1 MDDFPW
7 RRVLDFVRG
16 VAPFDA
22 LGPDELG
29 RVARSMEIAY
39 FPRGRRIIAAGGP
52 PAQALHIIQSG
63 AAEQSLPAR
72 DGRPPALVDLRGEGD
87 VFGAA
92 SLLAGQSPLF
102 DVVAREDMVCYLLP
116 AEPFKAL
123 VADHAAFQRFF
134 GSSLAHDLAAAAS
147 LGRAT
152 PVDGLDL
159 GLGAALSRSRVG
171 EVMSRQALCGPPQ
184 TSLRQA
190 ARLMTERQVGSIIV
204 ADAAGQPIGILTD
217 SDFRG
222 RVMLAARHFDQP
234 IADFMTSPVRTIAPN
249 AYAFDALLTMSRHG
263 LHHLAVVEDGRLV
276 GVVSDRDLQALTGAS
291 PVALAREIDKAESV
305 DELVGLHGRVDRV
318 IERLLRLGGSARD
331 MLELVTEFND
341 RLTHKLVQLCEADME
356 ARGLGRAPTPYCW
369 LALGSEGRREQTLRT
384 DQDNAIVFANVPAD
398 SLGAVKGWF
407 LGLAHRVTRAL
418 EACGFPLCNGDV
430 MADNPRWCQTL
441 DQWKDV
447 FGGWVSQPKPLT
459 LRMASIFFD
468 FRAIYAESDYDEAL
482 REHLGQALEGNRL
495 FLRFMAKNGL
505 YNRAPLGFLRQLVVE
520 RGGEHKNKLN
530 LKNSGLMPL
539 VDGAR
544 VLALD
549 QGVMATGTLDRLAAA
564 AEAGVLRPALAAD
577 LAEAFGFIT
586 LMRIGRHLEAR
597 AAGQTPDNYIDPAS
611 LGSLQR
617 KTLKE
622 SFRVISEFQALLEHR
637 YQTWLLT

>member
-39 FPRGRRIIAAGGP
+39 FPRGRRIIAAGGA

-72 DGRPPALVDLRGEGD
+72 DGRPPALIDLRGEGD

-222 RVMLAARHFDQP
+222 RVMLSARHFDQP

-263 LHHLAVVEDGRLV
+263 LHHLAVVEGGRLV

-356 ARGLGRAPTPYCW
+356 AQGLGPAPTPYCW

-482 REHLGQALEGNRL
+482 REHLRQALEGNRL